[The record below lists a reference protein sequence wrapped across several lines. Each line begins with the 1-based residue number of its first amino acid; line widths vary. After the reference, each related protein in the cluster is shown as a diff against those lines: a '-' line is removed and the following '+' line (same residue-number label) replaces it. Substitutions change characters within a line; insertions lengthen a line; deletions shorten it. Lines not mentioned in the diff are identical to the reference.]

1 MHDVFFFTDIHGC
14 RPLFE
19 AIMNYCKEQD
29 EEASII
35 FGGDACDRGTDGY
48 SIMKELLDNPKV
60 LYLKGNHE
68 DLFVKAA
75 KQIREE
81 FNFVDANKEYIQN
94 TLLRSGRK
102 TILVYESLLNGGLS
116 TLVDWIIDGMPM
128 DFVEKIDKLPLTFV
142 YGKCDFSHAAAM
154 PQTFQSV
161 YTAEHEGR
169 QPNEWDIES
178 ILWSRAT
185 LNYGWTPDRVAV
197 FGHTPVVYL
206 PEYTN
211 VKFLKTQ
218 PVYYYVS
225 TVPTLTGAK
234 LDMDTGAAFTNKAFV
249 LNVLTMKAQGFEL
262 KNNKVEEIEVIQ
274 F

>member
-35 FGGDACDRGTDGY
+35 FGGDACDRGADGY
-48 SIMKELLDNPKV
+48 SIMKDLLNNPKV
-60 LYLKGNHE
+60 VYLKGNHE

-142 YGKCDFSHAAAM
+142 YEKCDFSHAAAM

-161 YTAEHEGR
+161 YAAEYEGR

-178 ILWSRAT
+178 ILWSRTT
-185 LNYGWTPDRVAV
+185 LNYGWTPDRIAV

-206 PEYTN
+206 PEYVN
-211 VKFLKTQ
+211 IKFLKTQ
-218 PVYYYVS
+218 PIYYYTS

-234 LDMDTGAAFTNKAFV
+234 LDMDTGAA
-249 LNVLTMKAQGFEL
+249 GFEL

>member
-14 RPLFE
+14 RPLFD
-19 AIMNYCKEQD
+19 AIMKYCKEQD

-35 FGGDACDRGTDGY
+35 FGGDACDRGADGY
-48 SIMKELLDNPKV
+48 SIMKDLLDNPKV
-60 LYLKGNHE
+60 VYLKGNHE

-81 FNFVDANKEYIQN
+81 FNFIDADKEYIQN

-161 YTAEHEGR
+161 YTAEYEGR

-178 ILWSRAT
+178 ILWSRTT
-185 LNYGWTPDRVAV
+185 LNYGWTPNRIAV

-218 PVYYYVS
+218 PIYYYVS